1 MIFNFSSKTRFLKPL
16 KGLCNSEERKF
27 LYFGCLTNL
36 LAPIN
41 LHNPHWEYYHYT
53 NILSTVLYSVL
64 SLITIVTAMF
74 SDTYLIIP
82 KDINKEEYIIIN
94 AVLLGSVWISGGIF
108 YGIFCLIYKQNL
120 PRLLLWA
127 CKSGKADI
135 ALKMLEKEGIEWNSI
150 DSDGHDALYFAQTNQ
165 YEIK

>member
-16 KGLCNSEERKF
+16 EGLCESEERKF

-64 SLITIVTAMF
+64 SLITLVTAMF
-74 SDTYLIIP
+74 SDTYLIFP

-108 YGIFCLIYKQNL
+108 YGIF
-120 PRLLLWA
+120 
-127 CKSGKADI
+127 
-135 ALKMLEKEGIEWNSI
+135 SI
-150 DSDGHDALYFAQTNQ
+150 IGNKKVNIILVICRFLNQ
-165 YEIK
+165 LSHFGTM